1 SISTQNYANQTGS
14 GRLVAY
20 LSSPSAF
27 LEYHVN
33 VLVQGTYKLKFRM
46 ANGGSTALDVWNV
59 LIGGINQ
66 NVTINSINTGNG
78 ANSEW
83 YNFTYTNEV
92 EINLPAGN
100 TTIRLE
106 SKGGRATNTDAF
118 VLVP

>member
-1 SISTQNYANQTGS
+1 SDGTYEALTNSNVITINHGSNLIEAEQFNRSSGSISTQNYANQTGS

-66 NVTINSINTGNG
+66 NVTI
-78 ANSEW
+78 
-83 YNFTYTNEV
+83 
-92 EINLPAGN
+92 
-100 TTIRLE
+100 
-106 SKGGRATNTDAF
+106 
-118 VLVP
+118 